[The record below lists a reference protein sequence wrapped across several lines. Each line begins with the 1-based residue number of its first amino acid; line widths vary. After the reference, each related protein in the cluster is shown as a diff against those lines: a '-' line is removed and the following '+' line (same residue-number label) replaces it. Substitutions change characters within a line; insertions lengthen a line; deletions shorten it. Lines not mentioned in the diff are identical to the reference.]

1 MMHELGN
8 TGATLKHLSSFLLM
22 LGPLGL
28 RGDWGEVESITVPAK
43 DRGIAEARAF
53 VAAQARGH
61 VSDVACAVLLTS
73 ELVTNVVRHARTDAT
88 ITVDVGPPFRVE
100 VHDGA

>member
-1 MMHELGN
+1 
-8 TGATLKHLSSFLLM
+8 
-22 LGPLGL
+22 
-28 RGDWGEVESITVPAK
+28 
-43 DRGIAEARAF
+43 
-53 VAAQARGH
+53 

-100 VHDGA
+100 DQALAATGAE